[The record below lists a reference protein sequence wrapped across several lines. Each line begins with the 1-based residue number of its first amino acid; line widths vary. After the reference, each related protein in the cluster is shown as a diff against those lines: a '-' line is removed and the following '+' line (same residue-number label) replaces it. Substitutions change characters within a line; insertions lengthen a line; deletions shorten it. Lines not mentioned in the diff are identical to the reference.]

1 MNPSVRVLILKSAQA
16 LMERGAVLPPLWERL
31 AEIPCSR
38 PDTPSVTCRYK
49 SACAVPTMLANA
61 NGSRHQIIVHA
72 GVNDDERGSVRSYY
86 VNDGRTTPVST
97 SVDSIGGE
105 IDAVSDGSPQLR
117 DIIKDGR
124 RRRALGHARHSGPPI
139 ARTLGR

>member
-1 MNPSVRVLILKSAQA
+1 
-16 LMERGAVLPPLWERL
+16 
-31 AEIPCSR
+31 
-38 PDTPSVTCRYK
+38 
-49 SACAVPTMLANA
+49 MLANA
-61 NGSRHQIIVHA
+61 DSSRHQIIAHA
-72 GVNDDERGSVRSYY
+72 GANDDERGSAWSHY